1 MPEGIGMVWENLPG
15 KSFKIP
21 KTMLYNIYRCGYFV
35 FLFLKFAYAILPKVV
50 LRIWLLLI

>member
-1 MPEGIGMVWENLPG
+1 MPEGIGMVWENLLG
-15 KSFKIP
+15 KSFKIH
-21 KTMLYNIYRCGYFV
+21 KIMLYNIYRCGYFV